1 MHSLRLVPTFAL
13 IAATAFGL
21 FAAPAVRAETSLGQF
36 RDWTARSYKDGKT
49 DVCNMFAKPSKDEG
63 DYTQRGDITAFIT
76 HRPANKSWNVVA
88 FDMGYPTQDGGVVV
102 VEIGSDKFELF
113 TKGSLAFSYPED
125 DAKIVAAMRKG
136 SGMIVRGKSQRGTD
150 TTDTYSLSGFTA
162 AHNAINQACKAPA
175 VS

>member
-1 MHSLRLVPTFAL
+1 MHSSRLAFIATL
-13 IAATAFGL
+13 IVGVSLGLLAASTA
-21 FAAPAVRAETSLGQF
+21 RAETSLGQF
-36 RDWTARSYKDGKT
+36 RDWTARSYKDGNAE
-49 DVCNMFAKPSKDEG
+49 VCNMFAKPSKDEG
-63 DYTQRGDITAFIT
+63 DYTKRGDITAFIT
-76 HRPANKSWNVVA
+76 HRPGNKSWNVVA
-88 FDMGYPTQDGGVVV
+88 FDMGYPTQDGGVVIL
-102 VEIGSDKFELF
+102 EIGSDKFELF
-113 TKGSLAFSYPED
+113 TKGALAFSYPED